1 MLGAYIGGRL
11 DDKMGSMRS
20 LNIAIWTSSLV
31 LLTLASVQPDT
42 ILYFIE
48 VGSEPVWSS
57 PYFATLPEL
66 FYFGTNQVFAMFFVT
81 GLSTSRTLMAKLA
94 PPELATQ
101 FFGLFALS
109 ATVTAFLAPLLVAIT
124 TDLFDS
130 QRIGFG
136 SLSIL
141 MIIGAILLMR
151 VKEEQATVAPN
162 DN

>member
-1 MLGAYIGGRL
+1 
-11 DDKMGSMRS
+11 
-20 LNIAIWTSSLV
+20 
-31 LLTLASVQPDT
+31 
-42 ILYFIE
+42 
-48 VGSEPVWSS
+48 
-57 PYFATLPEL
+57 
-66 FYFGTNQVFAMFFVT
+66 
-81 GLSTSRTLMAKLA
+81 LMAKLA